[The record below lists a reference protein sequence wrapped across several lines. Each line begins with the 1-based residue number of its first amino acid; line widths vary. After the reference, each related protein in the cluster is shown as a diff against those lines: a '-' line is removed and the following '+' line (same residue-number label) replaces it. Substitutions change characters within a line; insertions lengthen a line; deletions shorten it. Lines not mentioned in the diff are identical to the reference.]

1 MTTPA
6 CGVSCRRSA
15 KRPAGIAAAVAD
27 GGADVAALES
37 AKDKYSLAN
46 WYVKE
51 QQGNLFDPVDGA
63 QIAHNPDAL
72 RQCLERADVL
82 IDEGVELLA

>member
-1 MTTPA
+1 ME
-6 CGVSCRRSA
+6 
-15 KRPAGIAAAVAD
+15 KRKLAALYDKIAAAVAD
-27 GGADVAALES
+27 GGADAAALES

-63 QIAHNPDAL
+63 QIAHNPEVL